1 MNFFKK
7 NNQPQPSVGG
17 CPGSAMRQFENASE
31 SLPDSP
37 KQNIPSEL
45 RQWPVQL
52 KLVPSNAPYFK
63 NVNLQ
68 IVADC
73 VPFAYGNYHQDFL
86 KDKPVVVG
94 CPKLD
99 DLNFY
104 TEKLTQVFK
113 ENELKSVEVLLME
126 VPCCSGIVQAAKVA
140 REQSGAQFPIKIT
153 TIGVR
158 GENFGTQEI

>member
-1 MNFFKK
+1 M
-7 NNQPQPSVGG
+7 
-17 CPGSAMRQFENASE
+17 
-31 SLPDSP
+31 
-37 KQNIPSEL
+37 
-45 RQWPVQL
+45 
-52 KLVPSNAPYFK
+52 PSNAPYFK
-63 NVNLQ
+63 NVDLQ

-104 TEKLTQVFK
+104 TEQLTQIFK
-113 ENELKSVEVLLME
+113 ENELKSVEILLME

-140 REQSGAQFPIKIT
+140 REQSGAKFPIRLI

-158 GENFGTQEI
+158 GENFGTQEV